1 MSYDTSNDDIL
12 DLLGINDPILLT
24 PLNGLFPAVGECGNQ
39 NAGYVHPDE
48 RTCAHCVRNNSCWNF
63 NQAERVPIN
72 FSFRS
77 GWDANR
83 FGRHMWGVVGQICGR
98 FEHSNSSINARHE
111 RAERRR
117 RDENG
122 EGNEWD
128 TEVN

>member
-1 MSYDTSNDDIL
+1 MSYDTVNDDL
-12 DLLGINDPILLT
+12 RDLIDLSQPRNIYSST
-24 PLNGLFPAVGECGNQ
+24 Y
-39 NAGYVHPDE
+39 GYVHPDE
-48 RTCAHCVRNNSCWNF
+48 RTCAHCVRNEACWRH